1 MAHAVRST
9 VVTRSG
15 LLTSLMQRT
24 WASST
29 RLAALCGLQNTAPV
43 FAPESATLAGLLQ
56 DIGVLPI
63 LNVLNR

>member
-1 MAHAVRST
+1 
-9 VVTRSG
+9 
-15 LLTSLMQRT
+15 
-24 WASST
+24 
-29 RLAALCGLQNTAPV
+29 LQNTAPV